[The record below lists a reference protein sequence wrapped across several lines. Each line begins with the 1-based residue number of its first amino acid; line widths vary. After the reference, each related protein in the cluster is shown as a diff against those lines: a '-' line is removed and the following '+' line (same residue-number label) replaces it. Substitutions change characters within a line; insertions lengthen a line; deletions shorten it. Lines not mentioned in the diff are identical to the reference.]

1 MTRGIALGGGAG
13 LLWGLAF
20 VLPSLVP
27 QWSAVSVTTGRYL
40 AYGVASLLV
49 LALIARRQPGMLGML
64 RRHWRPAVTFAAT
77 GNVVYYLL
85 LVVGIQGTGAPVAS
99 AIVGRCRW
107 SWRWRPTC
115 ASRSTPGAPSRYP
128 C

>member
-20 VLPSLVP
+20 VLPGLVP

-64 RRHWRPAVTFAAT
+64 RGHWRPAVKFAAT

-99 AIVGRCRW
+99 AIVGSVPVVMAVASNVREPVYT
-107 SWRWRPTC
+107 WR
-115 ASRSTPGAPSRYP
+115 ASRYP